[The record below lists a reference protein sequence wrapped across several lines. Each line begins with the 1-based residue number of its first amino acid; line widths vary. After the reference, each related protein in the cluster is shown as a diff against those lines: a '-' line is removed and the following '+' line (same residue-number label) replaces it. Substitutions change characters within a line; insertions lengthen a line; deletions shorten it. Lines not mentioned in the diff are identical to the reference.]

1 MTTKIAITTLALGLA
16 VSAGAQAQQITGAGA
31 TFPAPVYTKWGEA
44 AKAATGL
51 ELNYQ
56 AIGSG
61 GGQNQILQRTVDF
74 GASDAPMTT
83 DRLESGKLLQFPT
96 VMGAVVII
104 INLPGIEMNQLKISG
119 EMLAEIHDGKITKW
133 NDPKIVEM
141 NKGVTLPNLVIAPVY
156 RADGSGTTF
165 VYTSYL
171 SAVSPGWKDK
181 VGAATSV
188 KWPAGAGAKG
198 NDGVAATVHNTK
210 GAIGYVENAFA
221 TQNKLTTVQL
231 RNKAGQFVAPT
242 MAAFSAAAASGDW
255 ANAKNFAVDL
265 IDRDG
270 AKSWPIVST
279 TFIELPKDPKDAA
292 RSANVI
298 KFFDWSY
305 RNGAALATGLEY
317 IPLPESVQNAV
328 RAAWHSQIV
337 APDGKPIY

>member
-104 INLPGIEMNQLKISG
+104 VNLPGIEMNQLKISG

-141 NKGVTLPNLVIAPVY
+141 NKGVTLPNLAIAPVY

>member
-1 MTTKIAITTLALGLA
+1 MTMKIALTALAFGLA
-16 VSAGAQAQQITGAGA
+16 AAASAQAQQITGAGA

-44 AKAATGL
+44 AKAAIGV

-74 GASDAPMTT
+74 GASDAPMAA
-83 DRLESGKLLQFPT
+83 DKLESGHLLQFPT

-104 INLPGIEMNQLKISG
+104 VNLPDVQMNQLKLSG
-119 EMLAEIHDGKITKW
+119 EMLADIYDGKITKW
-133 NDPKIVEM
+133 NDPKIAEM
-141 NKGVTLPNLVIAPVY
+141 NRGVKLPNLAIAPVY
-156 RADGSGTTF
+156 RADGSGTSF

-171 SAVSPGWKDK
+171 SAVSPVWREK

-198 NDGVAATVHNTK
+198 NDGVAATVHNTR
-210 GAIGYVENAFA
+210 GGIGYVENAYA

-231 RNKAGQFVAPT
+231 RNKAGQFVKPT
-242 MAAFSAAAASGDW
+242 MEAFSAAASSGDW
-255 ANAKNFAVDL
+255 VNAKNFAVDL

-270 AKSWPIVST
+270 AASWPIVSA
-279 TFIELPKDPKDAA
+279 TFIELPKDPKDPA

-298 KFFDWSY
+298 KFFDWAY
-305 RNGAALATGLEY
+305 KNGSALASGLEY
-317 IPLPESVQNAV
+317 IPLPESVQTVV
-328 RAAWHSQIV
+328 RAAWHSQV
-337 APDGKPIY
+337 LSPDGKPIY